1 MSLDQTSSPPPPESN
16 NLLSCCS
23 FNVHHFSTA
32 YGRSNLTELYKYL
45 HKNNFDIVCLNE
57 VYEDSEYS
65 HPLRDLVY
73 ALNSSL
79 PEEVEV
85 ARPYQYRSGPTNYES
100 NIILSKYPILFQEK
114 KDVGRGERSVLG
126 IKIDHPLVRNV
137 FVTHLDHVSE
147 NKRVLQLKR
156 VLSFMKHFI
165 DRKLVDYPNDENK
178 NFILLGDFNSMRMD
192 DYTDKFWDYLI
203 KQRIQYGWEAPDTQV
218 TSLLFN
224 EPTTPE
230 SHSTEE
236 ADEPKLKMPLVD
248 CWKVLNPDI
257 IFEGEKGTGSS
268 RLDTRIDYVI
278 SNTELQPYLKQ
289 SWIDSDASGISDH
302 LPVVVLFEF

>member
-114 KDVGRGERSVLG
+114 KDVGRGERSVL
-126 IKIDHPLVRNV
+126 
-137 FVTHLDHVSE
+137 
-147 NKRVLQLKR
+147 
-156 VLSFMKHFI
+156 
-165 DRKLVDYPNDENK
+165 
-178 NFILLGDFNSMRMD
+178 
-192 DYTDKFWDYLI
+192 
-203 KQRIQYGWEAPDTQV
+203 
-218 TSLLFN
+218 
-224 EPTTPE
+224 
-230 SHSTEE
+230 
-236 ADEPKLKMPLVD
+236 
-248 CWKVLNPDI
+248 
-257 IFEGEKGTGSS
+257 EKGTGSS

-278 SNTELQPYLKQ
+278 SNTELEPYLKQ